1 MLEEEKLKGEKQSQ
15 PKAERKVIRD
25 PVSGSS
31 EILDVEEEMALGKM
45 HSEEAIVAETLPQLG
60 NALDKLNHNFIKAI

>member
-1 MLEEEKLKGEKQSQ
+1 MQEEEKLKGEKQLQ
-15 PKAERKVIRD
+15 PKAEGNVIGE

-31 EILDVEEEMALGKM
+31 EVLDMEEEMALSKVR
-45 HSEEAIVAETLPQLG
+45 SEEAIVAETLPQLG